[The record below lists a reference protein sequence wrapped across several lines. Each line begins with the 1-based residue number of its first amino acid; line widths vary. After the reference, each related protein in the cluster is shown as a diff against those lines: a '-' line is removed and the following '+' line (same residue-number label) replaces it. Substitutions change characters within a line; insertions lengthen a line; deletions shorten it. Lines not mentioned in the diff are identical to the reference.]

1 MRKIYLYLLVAFLPA
16 AVMANN
22 NVGNPEQLFPT
33 VLKVTVL
40 DDIGNPVQGATVT
53 LYNNETDF
61 YNNEN
66 PAYDSMETNEKGEVK
81 FKKIDAKRYL
91 IDVQK
96 GDLSNAGGG
105 IETQHLEK
113 GKVNRIRVII
123 K

>member
-1 MRKIYLYLLVAFLPA
+1 MRKVYIFFLMALLPA
-16 AVMANN
+16 AVMANSIDN
-22 NVGNPEQLFPT
+22 AEQLFPT

-53 LYNNETDF
+53 LYNNETDY

-66 PAYDSMETNEKGEVK
+66 PAYDSIETNANGEAK

-96 GDLSNAGGG
+96 GDMSNDGGG

-123 K
+123 E